1 MAASSQP
8 RILIVDDEA
17 DTCANLSDIFSDFGY
32 HVDTAHDGPSALKL
46 VHAGRPYD
54 VALLD
59 LRMPGMDGL
68 ELYRRIKEKSAGTI
82 ALIVTAYASSDT
94 AQSALA
100 AGARKIVPKPVN
112 IARLLGLVQ
121 DALESPLVLV
131 VDDDHDLCDNLW
143 EIFHERGFRVHLA
156 HDVDD
161 ATQTL
166 QHRRF
171 QVVLLDM
178 KLPGGD
184 GGDLLKQVR
193 ATNPQARTIVIT
205 GYPSEMEVR
214 VQQALAE
221 GATAVAYKPFDMPR
235 LLKTV
240 TELSRPAP
248 GEQS

>member
-1 MAASSQP
+1 MADTTP
-8 RILIVDDEA
+8 RILIVDDEV
-17 DTCANLSDIFSDFGY
+17 DTCANLSDIFADLGY
-32 HVDTAHDGPSALKL
+32 HVDTAHDGPAALKL
-46 VHAGRPYD
+46 VDANQLYD

-100 AGARKIVPKPVN
+100 AGARKIVSKPVN
-112 IARLLGLVQ
+112 IASLLGLVQ
-121 DALESPLVLV
+121 EALESPLVLV
-131 VDDDHDLCDNLW
+131 VDDDHDLCENLW

-161 ATQTL
+161 ASHTL
-166 QHRRF
+166 QQRQF

-184 GGDLLKQVR
+184 GRDVLKQVR

-235 LLKTV
+235 LLKMV
-240 TELSRPAP
+240 TEFSHPAS
-248 GEQS
+248 GEQT